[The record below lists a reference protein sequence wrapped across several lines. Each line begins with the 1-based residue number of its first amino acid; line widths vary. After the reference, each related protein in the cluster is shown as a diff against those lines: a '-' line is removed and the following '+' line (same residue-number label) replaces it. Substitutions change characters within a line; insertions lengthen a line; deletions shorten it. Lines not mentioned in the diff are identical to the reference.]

1 VVEQIDKYR
10 ILTEYEEDVKK
21 SPKLEMMKGNI
32 LDRLRENLRNFMS
45 EGVKKNIPNLRRSF
59 PRREKTNQSRST
71 PKLSLS
77 PLEDQQIGSSHPSL
91 AATRG
96 YTQQGMSQLQ
106 TQRIQ

>member
-1 VVEQIDKYR
+1 MVEQIDKYR

-59 PRREKTNQSRST
+59 PRRDKTNQSRSA
-71 PKLSLS
+71 PKLPLS
-77 PLEDQQIGSSHPSL
+77 TMEDPHIGSSHFSL

-96 YTQQGMSQLQ
+96 
-106 TQRIQ
+106 